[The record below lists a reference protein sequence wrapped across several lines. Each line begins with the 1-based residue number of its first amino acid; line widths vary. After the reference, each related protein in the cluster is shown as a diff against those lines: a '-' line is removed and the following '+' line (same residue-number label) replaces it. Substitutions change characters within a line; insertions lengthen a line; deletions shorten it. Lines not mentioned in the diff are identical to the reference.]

1 MILSLGDCYHN
12 LANAIIVQAVNDYR
26 KARYILK
33 RYPRQEAAQ
42 RTVEE
47 VERFFLSDWF
57 RCLTT
62 VDGTNLMRK
71 LREEA

>member
-12 LANAIIVQAVNDYR
+12 LANTIIVQAVNDYR

-33 RYPRQEAAQ
+33 RYPRQEAAR

-47 VERFFLSDWF
+47 VERFILSDWF